1 MEAPRAL
8 RDAGPNG
15 HLSSGWIFCRGCP
28 RQKTVRHGYCYL
40 AGVRSRRPVLPPD
53 IPQGASVWNCNFA
66 SGNNDLGP
74 LLPTF
79 QERVNAM
86 LPVNRAE
93 TAGQGAETAAAPA
106 LPPAAPETP
115 HMLNTA
121 ELRAALAD
129 VEAQAQAHS
138 RELAEVHSGL
148 NAQRV
153 ARLLDLLE

>member
-1 MEAPRAL
+1 MELQFR
-8 RDAGPNG
+8 
-15 HLSSGWIFCRGCP
+15 
-28 RQKTVRHGYCYL
+28 VR
-40 AGVRSRRPVLPPD
+40 
-53 IPQGASVWNCNFA
+53 
-66 SGNNDLGP
+66 NNDLGP

-93 TAGQGAETAAAPA
+93 TAGQGAETAAAAA

>member
-1 MEAPRAL
+1 MSENPENAALEAE
-8 RDAGPNG
+8 
-15 HLSSGWIFCRGCP
+15 
-28 RQKTVRHGYCYL
+28 KV
-40 AGVRSRRPVLPPD
+40 
-53 IPQGASVWNCNFA
+53 
-66 SGNNDLGP
+66 
-74 LLPTF
+74 
-79 QERVNAM
+79 
-86 LPVNRAE
+86 
-93 TAGQGAETAAAPA
+93 QGAETAAAPA